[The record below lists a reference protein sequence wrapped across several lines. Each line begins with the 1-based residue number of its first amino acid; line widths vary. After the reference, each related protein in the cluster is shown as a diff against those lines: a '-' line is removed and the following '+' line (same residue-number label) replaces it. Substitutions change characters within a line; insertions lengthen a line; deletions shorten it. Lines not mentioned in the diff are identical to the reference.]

1 MEQNFLNREL
11 RILMLEDT
19 PSDAELAEHELRK
32 DGIAFTSMR
41 VETRAAF
48 IDALE
53 QFQPDIVLSDYN
65 LPDFNG
71 MAAIQIVQREHPE
84 VPVVMVTG
92 ALSDVEAVELIH
104 AGARDY
110 VLKDRLARLAP
121 AVQRALAM
129 ERDLRARKAA
139 EQALRKSHDELEER
153 VRQRTAELTI
163 ANTQLQAEKAAQ
175 EELIGKLAE
184 AHSQL
189 LQSEKMAS
197 IGQLAS
203 GVAHEINNPI
213 GFVNSNMGSLQRYMQ
228 DLLKLLSEYENAEQ
242 QLPEETRAAL
252 AGIKQQVDVAYL
264 RNDVAN
270 LLSESMEGLQRV
282 KHIVQDLKDFSHVD
296 KQEKQWASL
305 EQGLDSTLNIV
316 WNELKYKADV
326 VKEYAGIPQI
336 ECIPAQLNQVFMNLL
351 MNAVQAIDEHGRITI
366 RTGTDGDDV
375 WVEVEDSGRGIE
387 PEHLSRIFDPFFTT
401 KPVGSGTGLGL
412 SLSYSIV
419 QDHGGRIEVKSAPGQ
434 GSVFRVVL
442 PLHAAAA

>member
-153 VRQRTAELTI
+153 VRQRTAELTN

>member
-242 QLPEETRAAL
+242 QLPDETRVAL

-296 KQEKQWASL
+296 KQDKQWASL